1 MSKNKVGY
9 TTGVFDMFHIGHL
22 NLLRSAKEKCDYLI
36 VGVSTD
42 ELVKSYK
49 DKTPIIPFADRLA
62 IVEAVKY
69 VDKVVPQYSM
79 DKIQAWRELHFDV
92 MFHGD
97 EWKGTELYNR
107 YEEEFAK
114 VGVRVEFLPH
124 TDGVSSSALREQLKT
139 KEI

>member
-1 MSKNKVGY
+1 
-9 TTGVFDMFHIGHL
+9 
-22 NLLRSAKEKCDYLI
+22 
-36 VGVSTD
+36 
-42 ELVKSYK
+42 
-49 DKTPIIPFADRLA
+49 
-62 IVEAVKY
+62 
-69 VDKVVPQYSM
+69 M